1 MIRTYDRLGHCLC
14 LWHGLSDLVIFF
26 FFRWQHLYLLS
37 LYQLSSIRTRN
48 HMLLLGRLME
58 SVGERAWSA
67 TTGQHIRLTSEHNFG
82 SYFRALFGR
91 NFKGLSRAC
100 FRIFVVNLLF
110 VTKFL
115 TLLSCFPVVSNQ
127 YQSDREVYWCDVTT
141 FVVCWLMFVMAV
153 VISSRFDTLS
163 WFHKIVPILLACGLG
178 CCFEPSGVWPWQWK
192 MLISVCLTTS
202 GCSVIRPAGSE
213 GVATHRESQWPQGFQ
228 ETSKDQN

>member
-115 TLLSCFPVVSNQ
+115 TLLSCFPVVSNR

-153 VISSRFDTLS
+153 VISSVWHTVMISQNCPNSIGMRFGMLFWTIWCLALTVKNVDLCLS
-163 WFHKIVPILLACGLG
+163 HHLRLQCHPPCRQRR
-178 CCFEPSGVWPWQWK
+178 CRHS
-192 MLISVCLTTS
+192 
-202 GCSVIRPAGSE
+202 
-213 GVATHRESQWPQGFQ
+213 
-228 ETSKDQN
+228 